1 MYISDRSD
9 LHYVSSAISLGY
21 PLITRSLYHII
32 ITSFFILRSLSLF
45 LSLSLSIYIY
55 TYIYKKNITLPMR
68 PSPPALIISPP
79 RNTCPVTAFL
89 LTCVHATHCSQGKN
103 EYRAARAIHIGGRG
117 QPDNDGVQI
126 EAEPYLHI
134 AAYPYLIRECRT
146 YHQGNECVCHHSS
159 SSLRSILYDLFIV
172 LSRFQK
178 NLLRISRDTRLGDR
192 S

>member
-1 MYISDRSD
+1 MC
-9 LHYVSSAISLGY
+9 A
-21 PLITRSLYHII
+21 
-32 ITSFFILRSLSLF
+32 
-45 LSLSLSIYIY
+45 
-55 TYIYKKNITLPMR
+55 R

-126 EAEPYLHI
+126 EAEPYLHV

-146 YHQGNECVCHHSS
+146 HHQGNECVCHHSS
-159 SSLRSILYDLFIV
+159 PSLRSILYDLFYYIV
-172 LSRFQK
+172 FFSKKQSAA
-178 NLLRISRDTRLGDR
+178 NLLRHVIRDYRGSILGGKLGGLFHVRFFFFLILQLRLKHSIHGFVM
-192 S
+192 